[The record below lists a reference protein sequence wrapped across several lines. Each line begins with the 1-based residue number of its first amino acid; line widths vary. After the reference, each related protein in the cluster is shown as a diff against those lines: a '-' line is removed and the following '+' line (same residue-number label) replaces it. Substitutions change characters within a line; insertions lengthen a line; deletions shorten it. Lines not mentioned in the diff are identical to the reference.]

1 MIKKILL
8 LVVLAITM
16 FSCHFDFE
24 LDKTHGKPKYKVT
37 LLNNFGQPV
46 DARLAHEMY
55 ESCDWGMH
63 KNYTFIYYWF
73 SPSKISNKIGVIQ
86 RDDWEWSKSNVI
98 IERLP

>member
-1 MIKKILL
+1 MIKKIFL

-37 LLNNFGQPV
+37 LLNNFGQSV
-46 DARLAHEMY
+46 DTRLAHEMY

-63 KNYTFIYYWF
+63 KNYTFEYHTFDPDEDNPNWGF
-73 SPSKISNKIGVIQ
+73 ISY
-86 RDDWEWSKSNVI
+86 DTWEWAKSNVI

>member
-73 SPSKISNKIGVIQ
+73 SPSKISNKIGVIH
-86 RDDWEWSKSNVI
+86 RDDWEWATSNVI

>member
-16 FSCHFDFE
+16 LSCNFDFE
-24 LDKTHGKPKYKVT
+24 LNKTHGKPKYKVT

-46 DARLAHEMY
+46 DTRLAHQMY
-55 ESCDWGMH
+55 ESCDWGIH

>member
-16 FSCHFDFE
+16 LSCNFDFE
-24 LDKTHGKPKYKVT
+24 LNKTHGKPKYKVT
-37 LLNNFGQPV
+37 LLNNFGQPI
-46 DARLAHEMY
+46 DTRLAHQMY
-55 ESCDWGMH
+55 ESCDWGIH

>member
-37 LLNNFGQPV
+37 LLNNFGQSV
-46 DARLAHEMY
+46 DTRLAHEMY

-63 KNYTFIYYWF
+63 KNYAFTYYWF
-73 SPSKISNKIGVIQ
+73 APSKISNKIGVIR

-98 IERLP
+98 IEKLH